1 DVVHLV
7 RVGGGRVDQLSHP
20 DLTDRGLHRRHEP
33 QVGGDHVLDVGGGG
47 SHAGPEAGLE
57 HPQRLVA
64 ADDLT
69 RGDLDAGLGGAR
81 FKHAGLLE
89 AAVALGL
96 DQPIGGTAPAR
107 GLGRPGGGGVDP
119 AEEALAALPQLG
131 RLLTQLVRFPV
142 GRVDLVERVLVEEGV
157 LPLGAHLLDHLVR
170 RLVLGVRL
178 CVEAADFLVQL
189 PEITLQHY
197 GSGHCSSFL
206 VSPPAR
212 AGTVESSA
220 RRPNSSLTLPRP
232 RSRSRSAGIS
242 ASVFSAAAGVLTSI
256 RTSPVGTASVGG
268 VASGSGSPRQPTR
281 LRGRRVPRAA
291 SATTSSRVATRSAIP
306 WRTAS
311 RARTMRPSPNP
322 PLTSWADTPRP
333 LATALTNM
341 S

>member
-1 DVVHLV
+1 
-7 RVGGGRVDQLSHP
+7 
-20 DLTDRGLHRRHEP
+20 
-33 QVGGDHVLDVGGGG
+33 
-47 SHAGPEAGLE
+47 
-57 HPQRLVA
+57 
-64 ADDLT
+64 
-69 RGDLDAGLGGAR
+69 DAGLGGAR
-81 FKHAGLLE
+81 FEHAGLLE

-107 GLGRPGGGGVDP
+107 GPGRSGGGGVDP

-131 RLLTQLVRFPV
+131 RLLTQFVRFPV
-142 GRVDLVERVLVEEGV
+142 GRVDLVERVLVE
-157 LPLGAHLLDHLVR
+157 
-170 RLVLGVRL
+170 
-178 CVEAADFLVQL
+178 AADFLVPL
-189 PEITLQHY
+189 PEITLQHC

-212 AGTVESSA
+212 AGTVESST

-256 RTSPVGTASVGG
+256 RTSTVGAASVGG

-333 LATALTNM
+333 LATALTNI